1 MKKIEAIIRPE
12 RLGPVRKAIE
22 EVGYQGLTISDVRG
36 HGTQRG
42 ITQQFRGTTYTV
54 DILPKVRLELV
65 VPDASVPKLLKAI
78 VDAARTN
85 AVGDGKIF
93 VSTIDDAVRV
103 RTGETGEKAL

>member
-65 VPDASVPKLLKAI
+65 VPDASVAKLLKAI

>member
-12 RLGPVRKAIE
+12 RIGPVRKAIE
-22 EVGYQGLTISDVRG
+22 EVGYQGLTITDVRG

-42 ITQQFRGTTYTV
+42 ITQQFRGTTFTV
-54 DILPKVRLELV
+54 DILPKIKLELV

-78 VDAARTN
+78 TEAARTN
-85 AVGDGKIF
+85 QVGDGKIF
-93 VSTIDDAVRV
+93 VTTVDDAMRV